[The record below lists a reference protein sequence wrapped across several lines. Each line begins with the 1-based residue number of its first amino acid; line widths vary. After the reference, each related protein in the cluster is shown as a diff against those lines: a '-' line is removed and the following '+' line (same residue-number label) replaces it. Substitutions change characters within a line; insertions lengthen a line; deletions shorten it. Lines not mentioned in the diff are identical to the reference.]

1 MIDSQ
6 YLVITLSEHEM
17 KCNVTHQINARW
29 NGTFNMID
37 HYLKIRPFLDAADW
51 HNILP
56 ILVLIPSLAEDAR
69 LREVFTQ
76 LKHFESVS
84 KGLQKADSTL
94 FAART
99 GFNWLLEKH
108 PHLSPKLGS
117 EFCDP
122 RWQAFESAVTKVE

>member
-69 LREVFTQ
+69 LREIFTQ
-76 LKHFESVS
+76 L
-84 KGLQKADSTL
+84 
-94 FAART
+94 
-99 GFNWLLEKH
+99 
-108 PHLSPKLGS
+108 
-117 EFCDP
+117 
-122 RWQAFESAVTKVE
+122 